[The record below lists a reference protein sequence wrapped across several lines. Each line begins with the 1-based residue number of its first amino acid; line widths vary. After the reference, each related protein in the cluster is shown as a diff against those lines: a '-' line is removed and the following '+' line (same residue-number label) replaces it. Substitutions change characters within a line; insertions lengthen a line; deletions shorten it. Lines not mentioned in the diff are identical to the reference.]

1 MSSQSDSGPAPPPL
15 IAVGVIRKPHG
26 VKGEVSV
33 EVWTDP
39 FERLLELTD
48 VVLVSPDGDE
58 RREVGIESV
67 REHGGRALI
76 KFDAIDS
83 PEMGGEFRNW
93 TVEVPEGQAR
103 ALEEDE
109 YFIHDLVGMR
119 VEDAD
124 GTLIG
129 TTTEIF
135 EGGGG
140 LLLTIREENGES
152 FDIPFAG
159 SICTVVDV
167 PNKLMKVELPQ
178 GLRELTKIESAP
190 PVSGHSNVRQES
202 LESREESPAAP
213 TLRFD
218 IVTIFPRMFESL
230 LSEGVV
236 ARGIKDGRIELKI
249 WDLRDFATDKHR
261 STDDEAYGGGAGMVM
276 LAEPVIRCVEAIRTS
291 ARPHEAGLT
300 PKIIM
305 MSPQG
310 KLLDQK
316 GVVGL
321 YGAGWLVLL
330 CGRYEGFDERIRESI
345 VDLEVSVGDF
355 VVSGGELPAMTLV
368 DAVSRMVEGVVGDR
382 NSVEA
387 DSFYNGLL
395 DYPHY
400 TRPAELR
407 GMRVPDVLL
416 SGHAEKIRKWR
427 KEQSL
432 RATASKRPDLLSS
445 AVLDQEA
452 RAILEEILR
461 DQEGR

>member
-1 MSSQSDSGPAPPPL
+1 L

-39 FERLLELTD
+39 FERLLDLTD
-48 VVLVSPDGDE
+48 VTLVSPDGTE
-58 RREVGIESV
+58 RRDVRIESV

-83 PEMGGEFRNW
+83 PEMGGQFRNW
-93 TVEVPEGQAR
+93 TVEVPEGEAR
-103 ALEEDE
+103 SLEEDE
-109 YFIHDLVGMR
+109 YFLHDLVGMR
-119 VEDAD
+119 VEDSE
-124 GTLIG
+124 GVLIG
-129 TTTEIF
+129 KTIEVF

-140 LLLTIREENGES
+140 LLVTIREENGES
-152 FDIPFAG
+152 FDIPFAA

-167 PNKLMKVELPQ
+167 ANKRLQVDLPE
-178 GLRELTKIESAP
+178 GLRELTRVEAEEP
-190 PVSGHSNVRQES
+190 PVAGQSNLGRESQES
-202 LESREESPAAP
+202 RTLEGPATS

-218 IVTIFPRMFESL
+218 IVTIFPRMFDSL
-230 LSEGVV
+230 LGEGVV
-236 ARGIKDGRIELKI
+236 ARGIKDGRIDLKV
-249 WDLRDFATDKHR
+249 WDLRDFATDRHR

-276 LAEPVIRCVEAIRTS
+276 LAEPVIRCVEAIRAVETGNP
-291 ARPHEAGLT
+291 ARK

-310 KLLDQK
+310 KLLEQT
-316 GVVGL
+316 GVVELSGE
-321 YGAGWLVLL
+321 AWLVLL

-345 VDLEVSVGDF
+345 VDLELSVGDF

-416 SGHAEKIRKWR
+416 SGHAEKIRRWR

-432 RATASKRPDLLSS
+432 RATASKRPDLLRS

-461 DQEGR
+461 DQEERSSEQTS